1 MINPESSLLSLIRK
15 PTQRLAR
22 LLTCGLLCAGLLSTI
37 PASGYAAQLPLA
49 EQDLTFKTCSKQLTA
64 SDRRNLGRVIQTQ
77 LASLYQNNADFQ
89 AQLKK
94 GQLLNDGVVGPTTR
108 SWLDYFCG
116 EFVFT
121 VPESS
126 NNQHQYIIDS
136 LLTDLGR
143 AALLNSEYPKWRTV
157 IKPSEL
163 LHLTSA
169 EIEQRL
175 GLHPPKPDI
184 PTPDPEKPDS
194 NTAPYYYQLTE
205 QDFATLALRQ
215 TVLETFSKVEK
226 QQFDQRSQLYNQL
239 SDLFTQLNISP
250 EPPINIDNLIDSYT
264 IETTQPSTSAT
275 TSTSTSTST
284 TTSPV
289 SSGEEKSADAGSQ
302 NTSANTSASAEE
314 TSTEDKNAQSAE
326 ADAPDASKQVTETS
340 TQSDTQ
346 TTSPQLVWQLNADAL
361 KKTIEQ
367 HHITALT
374 KEDLKTLSP
383 LQDEVFPSRYLLQ
396 MAVKAAGIS
405 PDSLE
410 DKGVFDLAE
419 KKGLSPIHA
428 VPMHWEVP
436 EDCACQDS
444 VRSVFNVGTFY
455 GFYPYWQHP
464 GKGQTIDLS
473 RLDRIG
479 YIGAV
484 MKPEANGSTL
494 ALPQNWLAAPA
505 FSQFIQTTH
514 RYRTKLDLV
523 VSTPRNLSQK
533 QLIGLFTDDMV
544 SRLVGAVTTP
554 MDQYTINNVQ
564 SWMSLGFQNVPTMA
578 DGITLDID
586 LSILNNRESQQA
598 FFSFLRKLKVALHQ
612 SYRHKT
618 AISESVYPDKDNDN
632 DNDRYYLNVIIPVK
646 DIVPEKDITPAK
658 DINQGKDIVVPTDN
672 FFSFNNIN
680 TLSQWTNLLII
691 RPSLPETSDEV
702 KDEITQIRELQ
713 QWLSDQKNQSA
724 VQQIYKRVVP
734 MLITEDN
741 HGQTQ
746 ELGQLINLSSWSFL
760 GAAYWPL
767 PLSNINESLIETTF
781 FSEAQK
787 YPQPVTQV
795 LNSINNLLNWVC
807 IYRWEMRTGLFVSFI
822 FILLFL
828 AICIWSFPLRKHLSR
843 FPFVALTS
851 LSISGLMLV
860 FVADPAFHDYQ
871 GPIMLIFII
880 VMGWILFAVRM
891 VRKEGDKP

>member
-37 PASGYAAQLPLA
+37 PASGYAAQLPVV

-77 LASLYQNNADFQ
+77 LASLYQNNSDFQ
-89 AQLKK
+89 AQLKR
-94 GQLLNDGVVGPTTR
+94 GQLLNDGIVGPTTR

-126 NNQHQYIIDS
+126 NDQHQYIIDS
-136 LLTDLGR
+136 LLIDLGR
-143 AALLNSEYPKWRTV
+143 AAQLNSQYPKWRTV

-163 LHLTSA
+163 LHLTSY
-169 EIEQRL
+169 EIELRL
-175 GLHPPKPDI
+175 GLIPPNGDKKSGT
-184 PTPDPEKPDS
+184 PTPVPQIPDS
-194 NTAPYYYQLTE
+194 DTNPYYYQLTE

-215 TVLETFSKVEK
+215 TVLETFSKLEK

-250 EPPINIDNLIDSYT
+250 KHPINIDNLIDSYT

-275 TSTSTSTST
+275 TSTSTST

-289 SSGEEKSADAGSQ
+289 TTGEEKGAGTESQ
-302 NTSANTSASAEE
+302 NSSANTSAEE
-314 TSTEDKNAQSAE
+314 TSTEDKNAQSTE

-346 TTSPQLVWQLNADAL
+346 TTSPQLVWQLNAEAL

-367 HHITALT
+367 YHITALT
-374 KEDLKTLSP
+374 KEDLKTLAP

-396 MAVKAAGIS
+396 MAVKAAGLS
-405 PDSLE
+405 PGSLE
-410 DKGVFDLAE
+410 DKGVFNLAE

-428 VPMHWEVP
+428 VPMHWEAP

-484 MKPEANGSTL
+484 MKPEANGNTL

-523 VSTPRNLSQK
+523 VTTPRNLSQK

-586 LSILNNRESQQA
+586 LSILNTQESQQA
-598 FFSFLRKLKVALHQ
+598 FFSFLNKLKVALRQ

-618 AISESVYPDKDNDN
+618 AVSELDYPAKDS
-632 DNDRYYLNVIIPVK
+632 DRYYLNVIIPVK
-646 DIVPEKDITPAK
+646 DIVPEKDTPPAK
-658 DINQGKDIVVPTDN
+658 DISPVKDIVPPKDK
-672 FFSFNNIN
+672 FFSFNNID

-713 QWLSDQKNQSA
+713 KWLSDQKNQSV

-741 HGQTQ
+741 HNQTQ

-767 PLSNINESLIETTF
+767 PLSNINEHLIETTF
-781 FSEAQK
+781 FPAATQ
-787 YPQPVTQV
+787 YPQPINQV

-807 IYRWEMRTGLFVSFI
+807 IYRWELRTGLFVSFI